1 MEAAGLEVAE
11 DLCLKDAIE
20 PIDGLDF
27 NHSSFGDD
35 EIQVVVAHDSAFV
48 ANGDA
53 DLSGE
58 LHSLKEQLDCE
69 CLLVRALTE
78 PRAQGAM
85 YFDSAFDD
93 LFGDVDW
100 AIHGT
105 AGCKWSAVSACFEAR
120 TKAVTCAPAMEFLQR
135 CGSILVRNLQR
146 ALRASAY
153 VRGVTSKGSSSVFL
167 RVSVLN

>member
-1 MEAAGLEVAE
+1 MPRRRDRAHR
-11 DLCLKDAIE
+11 
-20 PIDGLDF
+20 GLDF

-48 ANGDA
+48 VNGDA

-78 PRAQGAM
+78 ARAEGAM

-100 AIHGT
+100 AIHAA
-105 AGCKWSAVSACFEAR
+105 AGCKWSAVSACFEAH
-120 TKAVTCAPAMEFLQR
+120 TKAIICAPVMEISATLR
-135 CGSILVRNLQR
+135 RLTDARNLQR
-146 ALRASAY
+146 APRASAY
-153 VRGVTSKGSSSVFL
+153 VRHSKGSSSVFL